1 MNGLSEL
8 LTEAVPAGVY
18 RWPVPGS
25 TRRSDVDDA
34 AAKAGWGL
42 YWLAG
47 QEVTAEQEFLQLCAD
62 TFAFPDWFAYNW
74 DALHDCL
81 TDLTWEKPS
90 TGHLV
95 VYAGWQ
101 ALVQEEPESFAAALE
116 ILKEAVVLWQD
127 SPTPMAV
134 LLPVTGREDAPP
146 DLPLLGSNSLEDV
159 TAEPAGRRAPGLDE
173 PLPAK

>member
-1 MNGLSEL
+1 MDGLSEL
-8 LTEAVPAGVY
+8 LNGAVPAGVY

-34 AAKAGWGL
+34 AAKADWGL

-47 QEVTAEQEFLQLCAD
+47 QEVTDKQEFLQLCAD
-62 TFAFPDWFAYNW
+62 TFALPDWFGYDW
-74 DALHDCL
+74 DALYDCL
-81 TDLTWEKPS
+81 TDLTWENPS
-90 TGHLV
+90 AGHLV

-101 ALVQEEPESFAAALE
+101 ALAQEEPESFAAVLE
-116 ILKEAVVLWQD
+116 IFKQAVVLWQD

-146 DLPLLGSNSLEDV
+146 DLPLLGSNSLENV
-159 TAEPAGRRAPGLDE
+159 TAAPAPRRTVGLGE
-173 PLPAK
+173 PLPAE